1 MRITNKAMRIISFL
15 LILSCQAQ
23 DNIDQIMGKVSTNL
37 EKGSE
42 LRNSYV
48 YTQKIHTRL
57 LRTNSKLARE
67 ERREYTVTPEGN
79 STNKKL
85 IHFEGQY
92 EKGKKLIPYTDPEF
106 RHKDVDIDGD
116 LIENLAEDLVADKDS
131 KDGVNMNLF
140 PFLPKDLPNYKFKL
154 LATETYRGRPVHRI
168 SFEGPWGGE
177 ALIDVE
183 DMHPLSIQT
192 QLNFKMPLAV
202 KVMLGTNLR
211 QFGFSLTYARLAPGV
226 WFPASYGTEM
236 RLDVLFGYKRV
247 ITMSME
253 SSGFKK
259 ATVDSG
265 VTFATPEEAKEN

>member
-1 MRITNKAMRIISFL
+1 M
-15 LILSCQAQ
+15 
-23 DNIDQIMGKVSTNL
+23 DKVSTNL

-42 LRNSYV
+42 LRKSYV

-67 ERREYTVTPEGN
+67 ERRHYTVTPNGD
-79 STNKKL
+79 STTKKL

-92 EKGKKLIPYTDPEF
+92 EKGKKLLPYTDPEF

-116 LIENLAEDLVADKDS
+116 LIEDLAEDLVGDSDS
-131 KDGVNMNLF
+131 KDGIDMDLF
-140 PFLPKDLPNYKFKL
+140 PFLPKHLPDYKFTL
-154 LATETYRGRPVHRI
+154 LGTESYRGRPVHRI
-168 SFEGPWGGE
+168 SFEGTWGGE

-192 QLNFKMPLAV
+192 KLNFKMPLVV
-202 KVMLGTNLR
+202 KAMLGTNLR
-211 QFGFSLTYARLAPGV
+211 QTGFSLTYTRLAPGL
-226 WFPASYGTEM
+226 WFPSTYGTEM

-253 SSGFKK
+253 SSDFKK
-259 ATVDSG
+259 FTTDSA
-265 VTFATPEEAKEN
+265 VTFSTPEEAKKQ